1 MDHSR
6 WTYSISLASFLLF
19 CLSGI
24 FFVVWLTFSAR
35 QPGIVLD
42 LAVMALIVSLTLRVI
57 LFIARRLRR
66 VHEGGPDEAFRE
78 HACHRCGYN
87 LTGVQ
92 GINCPECGTV
102 REARD
107 D

>member
-6 WTYSISLASFLLF
+6 WTYKVSIASYVLF
-19 CLSGI
+19 GLSGI
-24 FFVVWLTFSAR
+24 LILVFLVFSGRLPGFVL
-35 QPGIVLD
+35 G
-42 LAVMALIVSLTLRVI
+42 LAVIALIASLTLRAI
-57 LFIARRLRR
+57 LLIARRL
-66 VHEGGPDEAFRE
+66 GGPDETPRE

-102 REARD
+102 REAKD